1 MYNEYEASE
10 IVEVGKAEEMIL
22 GDKQDP
28 FADTTS
34 DPPIYLRPVSF
45 ADYDE

>member
-1 MYNEYEASE
+1 MYNHYEASE

-22 GDKQDP
+22 GEKPDP

-34 DPPIYLRPVSF
+34 DPPTYMRPVFF
-45 ADYDE
+45 AEYDE

>member
-10 IVEVGKAEEMIL
+10 IVEVGQAEEMIL
-22 GDKQDP
+22 GYKDQEV
-28 FADTTS
+28 ADQVGSTPTF
-34 DPPIYLRPVSF
+34 LRSTSF

>member
-22 GDKQDP
+22 GIKDDEV
-28 FADTTS
+28 ADEPGLTPAFLRTTS
-34 DPPIYLRPVSF
+34 F
-45 ADYDE
+45 ANYDE